1 MDRCVGLGV
10 RRNIGRSYWG
20 NVKERNYLADLE
32 ENGRIIMEWRI
43 ERGRV
48 LFNDAFI
55 C

>member
-1 MDRCVGLGV
+1 VKG
-10 RRNIGRSYWG
+10 RNCF
-20 NVKERNYLADLE
+20 ADLE

-48 LFNDAFI
+48 LFNDALI